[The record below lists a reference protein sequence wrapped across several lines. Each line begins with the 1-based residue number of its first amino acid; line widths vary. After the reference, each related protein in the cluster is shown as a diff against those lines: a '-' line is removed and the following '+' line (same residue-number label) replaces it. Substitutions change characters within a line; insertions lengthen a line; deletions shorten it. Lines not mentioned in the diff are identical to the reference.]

1 MSTERPGAPDPP
13 PLPRLADLLGRAA
26 ATGARPTPL
35 ELAELLWLAG
45 QMEPAADQRDGP
57 ASGPRAGQP
66 PPAPG
71 ADPDE
76 RPEQDGERDG
86 RRQQHER
93 DPRGDG
99 DRDADRQ
106 REQGP
111 GQRPW
116 DDGPPG
122 PAPSPGSRTPLRL
135 PSPAPAPGTST
146 AQPHSALLAPAPP
159 MLRHPLAL
167 QRSLRPLKRRSAAP
181 VGHEVDESATADR
194 IARLGAAPEWWLPVL
209 RPVRE
214 RWLRLHLV
222 HDAGPTMPVWQPL
235 VRELHAALAQSG
247 VFRTV
252 TLHRAEADGTVGGDG
267 AQIPAD
273 GRTVMLLIS
282 DCMGPQWREG
292 PAGTRW
298 FGALRRWARRSP
310 LAVLQPLPEQLWRD
324 TALPPVPGRLSA
336 PHRAAP
342 SAALAF
348 TPYDDAA
355 PRAPEGA
362 AYLPVLEP
370 GPEWLANW
378 AALVA
383 SPGGTPYPGAAA
395 ALHRPL
401 PADAD
406 DRTDLARLS
415 AEELVLRFRASAS
428 PQAYRLAGHL
438 ALGRPDLPVMR
449 LVQAAVE
456 PDPRPQHLAEV
467 ILGGLLTAVPG
478 PPGSYAF
485 RPGVRALLL
494 RGLPRTARD
503 RTHELLLRTGGLIDE
518 RAGRSPGEFRAL
530 VPSREGTE
538 RADAS
543 ESFASISEESAR
555 QLTVRERPAA
565 ASPFPRALGAR
576 YRPTRRLIPSGSIWL
591 AEDTGPDRTAP
602 EPSSAHRTVAIRL
615 HDADTDPASRQAFL
629 RNAGRLTG
637 LSHPNLVT
645 VLDAGIEDDVPYV
658 VMEHLDGIALGALTR
673 TDDRRLPV
681 PLTVSVGAQ
690 LARALTALHRAGL
703 AHGGLEASGVVLL
716 PDGTVRL
723 SLFEPRLASGP
734 GRRSADLRALCD
746 LLLRLTS
753 GAARPAVPIDSRRL
767 DRLPPALRIHY
778 AHALDQL
785 MSTSSAAQARGLE
798 LLADPH
804 LLTRAQEAYRP
815 RRYRALGPL
824 RVGLPDGSTRPDP
837 EVRALLAMLLLKHG
851 RTVTHEEL
859 RWGLWD
865 PGDEPRNPR
874 GEVTR
879 LATRLADVL
888 GPGVLAKSA
897 HGYALHTSADDLD
910 LVRCDELVRRADAA
924 GLRDAPAEAHA
935 LVTEALALWGE
946 AEPLADVPGPAART
960 ARTRLLR
967 LRLALHTKRAE
978 LDLTLGEYDRA
989 ATELAGLLRSHP
1001 HREDFRRLY
1010 LIALRR
1016 QGRGEEALEVYEEY
1030 ELSGGRSPAL
1040 AALGRELREEHAVP
1054 AEDAPWSE
1062 YEERPYDPDGT
1073 GSVVS
1078 APDELPEGPFPTEDD
1093 LWTPLP
1099 ADDAEHDTARAPA
1112 DGAEREQREEG
1123 LRPEPERDEEP
1134 RPDPDDGG
1142 PHAPEDDW
1150 DDWED
1155 GPEDDLDTGFR
1166 TCARYAFTDEPEG
1179 PGSPGSPG
1187 HPVDPGALAAL
1198 HGVVADLLTDSGMD
1212 GASYQLLDDNGGLL
1226 VLLAPRVEAAPLL
1239 RATVAGLPRL
1249 LPHLGGRRLR
1259 VEFWQVEFRLDGAGE
1274 ETFRAAGESV
1284 GAVLD
1289 ASPAQ
1294 AVVALSDS
1302 LYYDEVCEE
1311 DQDGPAFPPDLFRP
1325 LPDDTGWYRLIDGA
1339 VPPPA
1344 AASDAGAVSGP
1355 FPMPSDGRLPVPGD
1369 ASRAVVLRLPDG
1381 TLAPPDAEPVRSAPA
1396 ASRAA
1401 WRYFEVDLTGHRLAT
1416 PFAGVDVTWRVE
1428 DPVEAVRHRATDLR
1442 EVVAEH
1448 VREPLAA
1455 VREQRDGSFEQFRVP
1470 GYVVAWHFHWTG
1482 DTSPL
1487 VLRRTAHSPA
1497 DLIAGARCVLLCFD
1511 DVLARLYRP
1520 AAEREVLL
1528 DIARLFVEERDPEEA
1543 LAGVPLPRVTAGG
1556 YAGTLDFV
1564 RALAGHR
1571 LAPAVR
1577 VRLDR
1582 HEARAARTAQPT
1594 PLADRLVRAL
1604 HTRGV
1609 PTAVVTDR
1617 APEPVTG
1624 YLRRRGL
1631 LPALPGDVHGRGAD
1645 LTRLMPDPDVL
1656 LRALDRLDAPAGD
1669 CVLVG
1674 SSVAGQLAARAIGL
1688 PFIGHG
1694 PDEETRRELTAA
1706 DDRVLLVP
1714 DLRPLLTAAE
1724 DR

>member
-1 MSTERPGAPDPP
+1 MPTDRPGAPDPP
-13 PLPRLADLLGRAA
+13 PLPRLAEALGRAT

-45 QMEPAADQRDGP
+45 QMEPPAPDPADPADLPSGP
-57 ASGPRAGQP
+57 ASGTRPQEP
-66 PPAPG
+66 PPARPDAPEQHRDHR
-71 ADPDE
+71 ADRRPDE
-76 RPEQDGERDG
+76 DRGRGRDG
-86 RRQQHER
+86 HGRRSR
-93 DPRGDG
+93 
-99 DRDADRQ
+99 ADR
-106 REQGP
+106 P
-111 GQRPW
+111 TAPPPPP
-116 DDGPPG
+116 DDR
-122 PAPSPGSRTPLRL
+122 RTPLRL

-159 MLRHPLAL
+159 MLRHTLAL
-167 QRSLRPLKRRSAAP
+167 QRSLRPLKRRSDAP

-194 IARLGAAPEWWLPVL
+194 IARLGAGPEWWLPVL

-235 VRELHAALAQSG
+235 VRELHATLAQSG

-252 TLHRAEADGTVGGDG
+252 TLHRAEPDGTVRGDG

-282 DCMGPQWREG
+282 DCTGPQWREG

-298 FGALRRWARRSP
+298 FDTLRRWARRTP

-342 SAALAF
+342 SASLTF
-348 TPYDDAA
+348 TPYDGAA
-355 PRAPEGA
+355 PRAPAGT
-362 AYLPVLEP
+362 AYVPVLEP

-467 ILGGLLTAVPG
+467 ILGGLLTTVPG

-485 RPGVRALLL
+485 RPGVRELLL
-494 RGLPRTARD
+494 RGLPRTARN

-530 VPSREGTE
+530 IPSREGTE
-538 RADAS
+538 RADGS
-543 ESFASISEESAR
+543 ESFAAISQESAR

-565 ASPFPRALGAR
+565 PSPFPPALSAR
-576 YRPTRRLIPSGSIWL
+576 YRPTRRLTPAGRIWL
-591 AEDTGPDRTAP
+591 AEDTGPDRTASDRTAP
-602 EPSSAHRTVAIRL
+602 DPSPTNRTVAIRL
-615 HDADTDPASRQAFL
+615 HDTDTDPASRQAFL
-629 RNAGRLTG
+629 RDARRLTRI
-637 LSHPNLVT
+637 SHPNLVT

-658 VMEHLDGIALGALTR
+658 VMEHLDGIALGALVR
-673 TDDRRLPV
+673 AGDQRLPV

-690 LARALTALHRAGL
+690 LARALTALHEAGVT
-703 AHGGLEASGVVLL
+703 HGGLETSCVVLL

-723 SLFEPRLASGP
+723 SLFEPGRAAGPP
-734 GRRSADLRALCD
+734 GRSEDLRALCAV
-746 LLLRLTS
+746 LLLLTS
-753 GAARPAVPIDSRRL
+753 GTSHLSVPVDSRRL
-767 DRLPPALRIHY
+767 DRSLGAMRIHY
-778 AHALDQL
+778 AHAFDL
-785 MSTSSAAQARGLE
+785 MMSASPAAQAQGLR
-798 LLADPH
+798 
-804 LLTRAQEAYRP
+804 LLTDPQLPSQAAAAHPP
-815 RRYRALGPL
+815 RRYEALGPL
-824 RVGLPDGSTRPDP
+824 RVTLPDGSPRLPPD
-837 EVRALLAMLLLKHG
+837 VRALLAMLLLKHG

-874 GEVTR
+874 AEVSR
-879 LATRLADVL
+879 LATRLAEVL

-924 GLRDAPAEAHA
+924 GLRDALTEAHG
-935 LVTEALALWGE
+935 LVTEALALWRD
-946 AEPLADVPGPAART
+946 AEPLAGVPGPAART

-978 LDLTLGEYDRA
+978 LDLALGEYDRA
-989 ATELAGLLRSHP
+989 ATELADLLRAHP

-1040 AALGRELREEHAVP
+1040 TALGRELREEHAAP
-1054 AEDAPWSE
+1054 ADDAPWSE
-1062 YEERPYDPDGT
+1062 YGQRPDDPA
-1073 GSVVS
+1073 SVVS

-1093 LWTPLP
+1093 LWTPLF
-1099 ADDAEHDTARAPA
+1099 DDAEARAGEEASVVAEAA
-1112 DGAEREQREEG
+1112 DEEEG
-1123 LRPEPERDEEP
+1123 AQAGAAAQEGTRQPEADETEQ
-1134 RPDPDDGG
+1134 GATEG
-1142 PHAPEDDW
+1142 
-1150 DDWED
+1150 
-1155 GPEDDLDTGFR
+1155 DDLDTDFR
-1166 TCARYAFTDEPEG
+1166 CCARYAFADDADADAPER
-1179 PGSPGSPG
+1179 PVG
-1187 HPVDPGALAAL
+1187 HDARAAL
-1198 HGVVADLLTDSGMD
+1198 HALVTDLLADSGLD
-1212 GASYQLLDDNGGLL
+1212 GASYELLDDHDGLL
-1226 VLLAPRVEAAPLL
+1226 VLLAPGAEAAPLL
-1239 RATVAGLPRL
+1239 RATVTGLPGL
-1249 LPHLGGRRLR
+1249 LARLGGRRLR
-1259 VEFWQVEFRLDGAGE
+1259 AEFWQVEFRLDGTGEQSLGRADAG
-1274 ETFRAAGESV
+1274 SV
-1284 GAVLD
+1284 GAALD
-1289 ASPAQ
+1289 ASAAR
-1294 AVVALSDS
+1294 AVVVLSDS
-1302 LYYDEVCEE
+1302 LYYDEVREE
-1311 DQDGPAFPPDLFRP
+1311 GQDGPAFPPDLFRP
-1325 LPDDTGWYRLIDGA
+1325 LPDDTGWYRLVDGA
-1339 VPPPA
+1339 RP
-1344 AASDAGAVSGP
+1344 
-1355 FPMPSDGRLPVPGD
+1355 R
-1369 ASRAVVLRLPDG
+1369 
-1381 TLAPPDAEPVRSAPA
+1381 
-1396 ASRAA
+1396 RAA
-1401 WRYFEVDLTGHRLAT
+1401 Y
-1416 PFAGVDVTWRVE
+1416 
-1428 DPVEAVRHRATDLR
+1428 
-1442 EVVAEH
+1442 
-1448 VREPLAA
+1448 
-1455 VREQRDGSFEQFRVP
+1455 
-1470 GYVVAWHFHWTG
+1470 
-1482 DTSPL
+1482 
-1487 VLRRTAHSPA
+1487 SPA
-1497 DLIAGARCVLLCFD
+1497 DLITGARCVLLGFD

-1543 LAGVPLPRVTAGG
+1543 LAGVPLPRVTTDG

-1604 HTRGV
+1604 RTCGV

-1631 LPALPGDVHGRGAD
+1631 LNALPGDVHGRGAD

-1656 LRALDRLDAPAGD
+1656 HRALDRLGAPAGD

-1674 SSVAGQLAARAIGL
+1674 SSVAEQSAARVIGL

-1694 PDEETRRELTAA
+1694 HDAGVRRELTEA
-1706 DDRVLLVP
+1706 DARVLLVG

-1724 DR
+1724 NR